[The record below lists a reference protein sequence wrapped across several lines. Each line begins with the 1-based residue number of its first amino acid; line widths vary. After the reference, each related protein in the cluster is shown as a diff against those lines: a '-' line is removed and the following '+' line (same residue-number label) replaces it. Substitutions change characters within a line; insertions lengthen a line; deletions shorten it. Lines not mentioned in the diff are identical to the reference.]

1 MDRNFLDQNAPLIPA
16 SALRASTTKATP
28 LQLFLDHPEGDRL
41 TLPTGSFVYRQGEQV
56 QAVYVVQLGLV
67 ELSTGLR
74 NRIRYG
80 QGELFF
86 YRDLVETSEF
96 HSCDAKALTPL
107 SLIRLNRASFLT
119 LIHKH
124 PTLVLDL
131 LGRQHARLREQRV
144 DACHFY

>member
-1 MDRNFLDQNAPLIPA
+1 MQAT
-16 SALRASTTKATP
+16 TTKSTP

-41 TLPTGSFVYRQGEQV
+41 TLPTGSLVYRRGDPV
-56 QAVYVVQLGLV
+56 QSVYVVQRGLV
-67 ELSTGLR
+67 ELSTGPR

-144 DACHFY
+144 EACHFY

>member
-1 MDRNFLDQNAPLIPA
+1 M
-16 SALRASTTKATP
+16 SALQTSTTKATP
-28 LQLFLDHPEGDRL
+28 LQLFLDHPEGDLL
-41 TLPTGSFVYRQGEQV
+41 TFPTGALVYRSGEPV
-56 QAVYVVQLGLV
+56 QAVFVVQRGLV
-67 ELSTGLR
+67 ELSSAPSG
-74 NRIRYG
+74 RIRYG
-80 QGELFF
+80 PGELFF
-86 YRDLVETSEF
+86 YRDLVETSDY

-107 SLIRLNRASFLT
+107 SVIRLNRASFLT

>member
-1 MDRNFLDQNAPLIPA
+1 MQ
-16 SALRASTTKATP
+16 ASTTKATP

-41 TLPTGSFVYRQGEQV
+41 TLPTGSLVYRRGEPV
-56 QAVYVVQLGLV
+56 QAVYVIQRGLV
-67 ELSTGLR
+67 ELSIEPR
-74 NRIRYG
+74 HRIRYG
-80 QGELFF
+80 LGELFF
-86 YRDLVETSEF
+86 YRDLVETSEL
-96 HSCDAKALTPL
+96 HSCDARALTPL